1 MILNSAVRSQVIGM
15 LGAAVF
21 LALGGGTLAAQ
32 DGTDSVPVDSVL
44 SVSEVVSR
52 VLEADPGIINSGR
65 TVESARARYGLTRS
79 GTRPDL
85 SLEVTPYSWDQR
97 RVPGTMSG
105 EMVRTRSVGAG
116 LALNQAL
123 PTSGVVSAGVSN
135 RLNFVDASESE
146 ITQTPEVSFSL
157 SQPLGVNGRLISD
170 DAFRA
175 GLRSAEIGV
184 EQAVLGNALTVNGA
198 IDYAMNLLVQ
208 VGSLRRSVALIEETI
223 DILRRQLESAEID
236 RQQGL
241 ISDNALLAL
250 QVTLNGRREALFD
263 MELMLL
269 QAEQELARTLGLP
282 SLEGISVVERPESLD
297 VPAIDDLSAAVRG
310 NPNIAV
316 QELAV
321 EQTIRSATIND
332 LEDRPRVSLSAR
344 LAPLYPPNRDEADSL
359 SSSAGDLFAEGS
371 DLEATVAVGVAVP
384 LLTGRERAYRSR
396 IDEIARMQ
404 AETDLTDTERSV
416 ANRLQTLRASRDFL
430 QRRVDL
436 LLVDVEYE
444 EQRVENER
452 FLLQA
457 GATTELRVD
466 EVELDLRSRRNE
478 LLQVQGELFLNAIQ
492 ILALLGE
499 DLAEVLVEG

>member
-1 MILNSAVRSQVIGM
+1 
-15 LGAAVF
+15 
-21 LALGGGTLAAQ
+21 
-32 DGTDSVPVDSVL
+32 
-44 SVSEVVSR
+44 
-52 VLEADPGIINSGR
+52 
-65 TVESARARYGLTRS
+65 
-79 GTRPDL
+79 
-85 SLEVTPYSWDQR
+85 
-97 RVPGTMSG
+97 
-105 EMVRTRSVGAG
+105 
-116 LALNQAL
+116 
-123 PTSGVVSAGVSN
+123 
-135 RLNFVDASESE
+135 
-146 ITQTPEVSFSL
+146 
-157 SQPLGVNGRLISD
+157 
-170 DAFRA
+170 
-175 GLRSAEIGV
+175 
-184 EQAVLGNALTVNGA
+184 
-198 IDYAMNLLVQ
+198 
-208 VGSLRRSVALIEETI
+208 
-223 DILRRQLESAEID
+223 
-236 RQQGL
+236 
-241 ISDNALLAL
+241 
-250 QVTLNGRREALFD
+250 
-263 MELMLL
+263 
-269 QAEQELARTLGLP
+269 
-282 SLEGISVVERPESLD
+282 
-297 VPAIDDLSAAVRG
+297 
-310 NPNIAV
+310 
-316 QELAV
+316 
-321 EQTIRSATIND
+321 
-332 LEDRPRVSLSAR
+332 VSLSAR

-478 LLQVQGELFLNAIQ
+478 LLQVQGELFLTAIQ

>member
-1 MILNSAVRSQVIGM
+1 MILNSAVRSPVVAALIV
-15 LGAAVF
+15 AVF
-21 LALGGGTLAAQ
+21 LAAGGSVGAQEGGGSTSDA
-32 DGTDSVPVDSVL
+32 SVL
-44 SVSEVVSR
+44 SVSDVVSR

-65 TVESARARYGLTRS
+65 SVESARARFGLTRS

-85 SLEVTPYSWDQR
+85 NLEVTPYSWDQR
-97 RVPGTMSG
+97 RVPGSQSG
-105 EMVRTRSVGAG
+105 EMVQTRSVGAG
-116 LALNQAL
+116 VALNQAL
-123 PTSGVVSAGVSN
+123 PTSGALSAGVSN
-135 RLNFVDASESE
+135 RLNFVDGAETE

-184 EQAVLGNALTVNGA
+184 EQALLGNVLSVNAA
-198 IDYAMNLLVQ
+198 IDYAMSLLVQ
-208 VGSLRRSVALIEETI
+208 VGSLRRSVALVEETI
-223 DILRRQLESAEID
+223 DVLQRQLESAEID

-269 QAEQELARTLGLP
+269 QAEQELARTIGLP
-282 SLEGISVVERPESLD
+282 SLEGISVVDRPELLEI
-297 VPAIDDLSAAVRG
+297 PAIDDLDAAVRS
-310 NPNIAV
+310 NPDVAV

-321 EQTIRSATIND
+321 EQTIQSATVND
-332 LEDRPRVSLSAR
+332 LQDRPRFSLSAR
-344 LAPLYPPNRDEADSL
+344 VAPVYPASRDDPDGI
-359 SSSAGDLFAEGS
+359 SSSVGDLFADGS
-371 DLEATVAVGVAVP
+371 DLEATVAVGVLVP
-384 LLTGRERAYRSR
+384 LLTGRERSYRTR

-478 LLQVQGELFLNAIQ
+478 LLQVRGELFLNAIQ

-499 DLAEVLVEG
+499 DLATILVEE

>member
-1 MILNSAVRSQVIGM
+1 MILNSAARKRPTVALYM
-15 LGAAVF
+15 AAI
-21 LALGGGTLAAQ
+21 LAVGGSVAAQ
-32 DGTDSVPVDSVL
+32 DGGDSTSVDTLL
-44 SVSEVVSR
+44 SVSDVVTR

-65 TVESARARYGLTRS
+65 SVESARARYGLTRS

-85 SLEVTPYSWDQR
+85 NLELTPYSWDQR
-97 RVPGTMSG
+97 RVPGTRSG
-105 EMVRTRSVGAG
+105 EMVTTSSVGAG
-116 LALNQAL
+116 LALSQAL
-123 PTSGVVSAGVSN
+123 PTSGVLSAGVSN
-135 RLNFVDASESE
+135 RLNFIDGTERE

-157 SQPLGVNGRLISD
+157 SQPLGVNGQLISD

-184 EQAVLGNALTVNGA
+184 EQAVLGNVLTVNGA
-198 IDYAMNLLVQ
+198 IDYAMSLLVQ

-223 DILRRQLESAEID
+223 DVLRRQLESAEID

-250 QVTLNGRREALFD
+250 QVTLNGRREALFE

-269 QAEQELARTLGLP
+269 QAEQELARTLGLA
-282 SLEGISVVERPESLD
+282 SLAGVAVVDRPESLA
-297 VPAIDDLSAAVRG
+297 VPAIDDLGAAVRG
-310 NPNIAV
+310 NPNVAV

-321 EQTIRSATIND
+321 EQTVRSATIND
-332 LEDRPRVSLSAR
+332 LQDRPRVSLSAR
-344 LAPLYPPNRDEADSL
+344 VAPVYPASRDDADDIST
-359 SSSAGDLFAEGS
+359 SVGDLFAEGS
-371 DLEATVAVGVAVP
+371 DLEATVAFGVAVP
-384 LLTGRERAYRSR
+384 LLTGRERGYRSR

-416 ANRLQTLRASRDFL
+416 ANRLQTLLTSRDFL

-466 EVELDLRSRRNE
+466 EVQLDLLSRRNE

-492 ILALLGE
+492 ILSLLGE
-499 DLAEVLVEG
+499 DLAAILVEG